1 MNIIDGDGHINE
13 DSQGIGKHLPKEIFE
28 DERISRISDRWFPP
42 LDHFHAFNGRTP
54 KGSFQRVGPDGWLR
68 FLDEVGIDTTVL
80 YPTLGLSFGNVF
92 HLDWSIALA
101 RAYNDWLYETYL
113 NKSARFKGMALI
125 PMQEPEAAAEE
136 LRRAVEKLGFC
147 GAMLAFNWTQGSSG
161 RERLL
166 ASIQRSRPFSGA
178 RWEFMVELTEE
189 WGLIISMSTRRLERS
204 AIRWVC

>member
-1 MNIIDGDGHINE
+1 MAVILDKIHMKIIDGDGHINE

-113 NKSARFKGMALI
+113 KKLSFQRHGLNTHARTGGRCTKSSVVLWR
-125 PMQEPEAAAEE
+125 
-136 LRRAVEKLGFC
+136 
-147 GAMLAFNWTQGSSG
+147 SSG
-161 RERLL
+161 SAELCCLQLDSKIIWAQKITGR
-166 ASIQRSRPFSGA
+166 SIAKRT
-178 RWEFMVELTEE
+178 V
-189 WGLIISMSTRRLERS
+189 
-204 AIRWVC
+204 